1 MTAAV
6 HHLDMDDRGADEQR
20 LYAWVR
26 VFGAIMFTV
35 TIVLTVLA
43 ILILPVIVP
52 GYDISEGTVVV
63 ILASLSTS
71 ALALVNV
78 QVVLRRNGK

>member
-1 MTAAV
+1 VAS
-6 HHLDMDDRGADEQR
+6 GNGEQR

-26 VFGAIMFTV
+26 VFGAVMLLITV
-35 TIVLTVLA
+35 VLTVLA
-43 ILILPVIVP
+43 VIIFPVFVE
-52 GYDISEGTVVV
+52 GYAISEGTIVV

-78 QVVLRRNGK
+78 QVILHRRNGNGSKDG